1 MEVEISFENGGPDM
15 DAEKNGAD
23 PGDNEI
29 REECGLFGGIIK
41 NKSAVQTACFA
52 LYALQHRGQ
61 ESAGIAVENGERIWI
76 KKGMGL
82 VSEVFGDMGS
92 LDRHKGNLVL
102 GHVRYSYGEDGL
114 CPENTQP
121 LLFRYRF
128 GELAIAHNG
137 NLLNHC
143 QLRNGLESQ
152 GAIFQ
157 TSTDSELLA
166 HFVAREGSPEIEE
179 SLKRV
184 VPALRGGY
192 AFIILTR
199 GKVIGLRDPLGIRP
213 LSIGLL
219 NGKDYVLASET
230 CAFDTIGAEFVRE
243 VEPGEMVIISDKWL
257 SSHRI
262 APSPRSALCIFEFI
276 YFARPDSDL
285 CGKNVHLVRRELGR
299 ILAREHPVEADIVIG
314 VPDSSISA
322 ASGFAEKL
330 GLPFEMGLIK
340 NRYIGRNFLQPS
352 PEMRKLKV
360 GIKLNPVRSIVDGK
374 KVAIIDDS
382 IVRGTTSLQLIK
394 MVKQAGAREVHMR
407 ISSPP
412 VISPCYYGINI
423 PVPGELIASRG
434 EKEIQKLIKADSL
447 GFLSMEEMIAAVDIP
462 RDKLCLACFTG
473 DYPLD

>member
-1 MEVEISFENGGPDM
+1 
-15 DAEKNGAD
+15 
-23 PGDNEI
+23 
-29 REECGLFGGIIK
+29 
-41 NKSAVQTACFA
+41 
-52 LYALQHRGQ
+52 
-61 ESAGIAVENGERIWI
+61 
-76 KKGMGL
+76 
-82 VSEVFGDMGS
+82 
-92 LDRHKGNLVL
+92 
-102 GHVRYSYGEDGL
+102 RYSYGEDGL

-137 NLLNHC
+137 NLLNHR

-157 TSTDSELLA
+157 TTTDSELLA

-192 AFIILTR
+192 AFVILTR
-199 GKVIGLRDPLGIRP
+199 DKVIGLRDPLGIRP

-243 VEPGEMVIISDKWL
+243 VEPGEMVTITDKWI
-257 SSHRI
+257 SSHKI
-262 APSPRSALCIFEFI
+262 STSSQSALCIFEFI
-276 YFARPDSDL
+276 YFARPDSDI

-299 ILAREHPVEADIVIG
+299 ILAREHPVDADIVIG

-322 ASGFAEKL
+322 ASGYAEKL

-360 GIKLNPVRSIVDGK
+360 GIKLNPVRSIVEGK

-394 MVKQAGAREVHMR
+394 MVRQAGAREVHMR

-423 PVPGELIASRG
+423 PIPGELIASRG
-434 EKEIQKLIKADSL
+434 EKEILRLIKADSL
-447 GFLSMEEMIAAVDIP
+447 GFLSIEEMIAAVGIP

>member
-1 MEVEISFENGGPDM
+1 MDVENFITDFED
-15 DAEKNGAD
+15 EKMK
-23 PGDNEI
+23 
-29 REECGLFGGIIK
+29 EECGLFGGVIK
-41 NKSAVQTACFA
+41 NKNTVQTACFA

-61 ESAGIAVENGERIWI
+61 ESAGIAVNNGERIWVR
-76 KKGMGL
+76 KGMGL

-137 NLLNHC
+137 NLLNHR
-143 QLRNGLESQ
+143 QLREGLESQ

-166 HFVAREGSPEIEE
+166 HFVAREGSLEIEE

-184 VPALRGGY
+184 VPALQGGY
-192 AFIILTR
+192 AFIILTKD
-199 GKVIGLRDPLGIRP
+199 KVIGLRDPLGIRP
-213 LSIGLL
+213 LSIGLI

-230 CAFDTIGAEFVRE
+230 CAFDTIGAEFVRD
-243 VEPGEMVIISDKWL
+243 VEPGEMVIINEKWI
-257 SSHRI
+257 SSYKI
-262 APSPRSALCIFEFI
+262 SPSPRSALCVFEFI

-299 ILAREHPVEADIVIG
+299 ILADEHPVDADIVIG

-322 ASGFAEKL
+322 ASGYAEKL
-330 GLPFEMGLIK
+330 GLPYEMGLIK
-340 NRYIGRNFLQPS
+340 NRYIGRNFLQPD

-360 GIKLNPVRSIVDGK
+360 GIKLNPVKSIVEGK
-374 KVAIIDDS
+374 RVAIIDDS

-394 MVKQAGAREVHMR
+394 MVRQAGAKEVHMR

-412 VISPCYYGINI
+412 VISPCYYGINTPI
-423 PVPGELIASRG
+423 RGELIASRG
-434 EKEIQKLIKADSL
+434 EKEILKLIQADSL
-447 GFLSMEEMIAAVDIP
+447 GFLSTKGMVSAVGIPEE
-462 RDKLCLACFTG
+462 KLCLACFTG
-473 DYPLD
+473 DYPIVLK